1 MKFYKKPK
9 SVPNEDRELFDE
21 LDTEISDILLG
32 DYYHKD
38 IPSNGLYYIDFE
50 CEFTPSKTQ
59 HYEFGLT
66 VHGTAQLFIDDK
78 LVVDNKTK
86 QIKGVSLLNMVRHL
100 HLH

>member
-9 SVPNEDRELFDE
+9 SVPNENRELFDE

-50 CEFTPSKTQ
+50 C
-59 HYEFGLT
+59 
-66 VHGTAQLFIDDK
+66 
-78 LVVDNKTK
+78 
-86 QIKGVSLLNMVRHL
+86 
-100 HLH
+100 